1 MSSNLTTVTVLGA
14 GVLGHQIAFQTA
26 VHGFRVTSY
35 DVDDAA
41 VAAARGRFADLAAV
55 YEAEV
60 PAAKGRTQEVL
71 AKLTVTSDLA
81 EAVRDADLVIEAAPE
96 LLEVK
101 QDLYRALSKVLPER
115 TILAT
120 NSSTLLPSDLVGST
134 DRPDRFLAL
143 HFANRIWQL
152 NTAEVMGTDSTDPAV
167 FDRVV
172 SFAEEIGM
180 VPIPIRKEKA
190 GYVLNSM
197 LVPFLVSAAQL
208 AAGGYATP
216 ADVDK
221 VWTIGTGATLG
232 PFQLLDIIGLTTP
245 YNIFA
250 NGDETMQQIATWL
263 KEQYIDRGKLG
274 VSTGEGFYS
283 YGGKQ

>member
-1 MSSNLTTVTVLGA
+1 MSSNLTNITVLGA
-14 GVLGHQIAFQTA
+14 GVLGHQIAFQA
-26 VHGFRVTSY
+26 ALHGFAVTAY

-41 VAAARGRFADLAAV
+41 VAAARQRFSDLAAT
-55 YEAEV
+55 YEVEV

-71 AKLTVTSDLA
+71 AGLKVTSDLA
-81 EAVRDADLVIEAAPE
+81 DAVHDADLVIEAAPE
-96 LLEVK
+96 LPEVK
-101 QDLYRALSKVLPER
+101 QALYRSLSKVLQEK

-152 NTAEVMGTDSTDPAV
+152 NTAEVMGTDLTDRAV

-172 SFAEEIGM
+172 AFAEEIGM
-180 VPIPIRKEKA
+180 VSIPIRKEKA

-197 LVPFLVSAAQL
+197 LVPFLASAAQL
-208 AAGGYATP
+208 AAEGYAIP

-221 VWTIGTGATLG
+221 VWTIGTGAALG
-232 PFQLLDIIGLTTP
+232 PFQLLDIIGLVTP

-250 NGDETMQQIATWL
+250 NGDEAMQQIAAWM
-263 KEQYIDRGKLG
+263 KEEYIDRGKLG
-274 VSTGEGFYS
+274 VATGAGFYT
-283 YGGKQ
+283 YEGNQ